1 MLSADIRN
9 VDLNL
14 LVALDA
20 LVDECSV
27 TRAAVRL
34 SLTQPTVSGMLARLR
49 DVFDDP
55 LFVRTQRGLLP
66 TPRTEA
72 LTPLLKRVLAD
83 TAALI
88 AGRTFVPETAEM
100 TVSLAVN
107 DYMHAS
113 LVVPFIKELR
123 RRAPKIKLAVR
134 PMAIADLSIKLSRG
148 EVDIAIT
155 IPDFV
160 AADLPSRFLYR
171 ERYVCAVR
179 NRHPLNK
186 KKVSVKDFCRF
197 DHVLVSPSGGAFEG
211 PTDRELAKLGLAR
224 RVALSVPSFLI
235 LPEVL
240 QADDLIA
247 VVPERLLQGRTR
259 NLRTFAPPVPVPG
272 FDVIA
277 VWHARLHEDPA
288 HVWLRDLLASV
299 ATKLLAKSTRG

>member
-1 MLSADIRN
+1 MSGTDIRN

-27 TRAAVRL
+27 TRAAARL

-49 DVFDDP
+49 DLFGDP

-83 TAALI
+83 AATLVAAQTFDPKTAD
-88 AGRTFVPETAEM
+88 M
-100 TVSLAVN
+100 TVSISVN

-113 LVVPFIKELR
+113 LILPFVKQLR
-123 RRAPKIKLAVR
+123 RHAPKIKLAVR
-134 PMAIADLSIKLSRG
+134 PMAIADLPTRLMRG
-148 EVDIAIT
+148 EIDIAIT

-160 AADLPSRFLYR
+160 TPDLPSRFLYA

-179 NRHPLNK
+179 RRHPLK
-186 KKVSVKDFCRF
+186 KRKVTVEEFCRF

-211 PTDRELAKLGLAR
+211 PTDDELSSLGLAR
-224 RVALSVPSFLI
+224 RVALSIPSFLI

-240 QADDLIA
+240 QTDDLIA
-247 VVPERLLQGRTR
+247 VVPERLLHGRKR
-259 NLRTFAPPVPVPG
+259 HLRTFAPPVAVPG
-272 FDVIA
+272 FDVLA
-277 VWHARLHEDPA
+277 VWHPRVNEDPA
-288 HVWLRDLLASV
+288 HRWLRDLLASV
-299 ATKLLAKSTRG
+299 AP